1 VNGAP
6 VEDPVQAHFRREAE
20 YWRSIYEDDA
30 DRAGVVYH
38 ERLERVLAGVAALGL
53 TPPVQAIDVGAGA
66 GLASVA
72 LAERGYDVL
81 AVDSTRRMLELTEAR
96 AAAAGMVIRVAEA
109 DASSLP
115 VDDASA
121 DLVVAVGLI
130 PWLLD
135 ARPVLD
141 EFRRVL
147 RPRGGLV
154 ITADN
159 RWRLTEL
166 VDPSLS
172 PLLGPVRR
180 YAVHPLKRRLGWS
193 AAPFE
198 PRRHSRAALEQ
209 LLAEAGFTV
218 RESST
223 VGYGPV
229 SIMRRPLPGS
239 LAGALERRV
248 SRHAAAPVL
257 RSIGVHVVATATL
270 GEQSKLQDA

>member
-1 VNGAP
+1 MTGAP
-6 VEDPVQAHFRREAE
+6 AEDPVQAHFRRDAD
-20 YWRSIYEDDA
+20 YWRSIYEDDG
-30 DRAGVVYH
+30 DRAGASYR
-38 ERLERVLAGVAALGL
+38 ERLGRVLAGVDAFGL
-53 TPPVQAIDVGAGA
+53 TPPVHAVDVGAGA

-96 AAAAGMVIRVAEA
+96 AAAAGIPVRVAEA

-121 DLVVAVGLI
+121 DLVVALGLL
-130 PWLLD
+130 PWLVD
-135 ARPVLD
+135 PREVLA
-141 EFRRVL
+141 EFRRIL

-166 VDPSLS
+166 ADPSLS
-172 PLLGPVRR
+172 PLLAPLRR
-180 YAVHPLKRRLGWS
+180 NVIHPLKRRRGWS
-193 AAPFE
+193 PSAFE

-209 LLAEAGFTV
+209 LLTDAGFAV
-218 RESST
+218 LESST

-229 SIMRRPLPGS
+229 SIMRRPLPGA
-239 LAGALERRV
+239 LAGVVERTA

-270 GEQSKLQDA
+270 AEQS